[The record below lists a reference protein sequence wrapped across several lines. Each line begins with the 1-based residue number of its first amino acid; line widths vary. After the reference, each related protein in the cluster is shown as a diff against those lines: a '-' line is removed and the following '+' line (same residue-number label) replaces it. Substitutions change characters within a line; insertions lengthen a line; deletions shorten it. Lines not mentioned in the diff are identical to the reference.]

1 MLQQKYGTP
10 ELLEWSFFTN
20 CNCSWSDIFPNWSGL
35 LSRVQAWR
43 MQIVWVRT
51 VNCEIWIPLHFLWC
65 ISASFYWTVSLQAVP
80 CASIKIFFEKLRKLW
95 PSSGVWDREFDSG
108 WTGGRMKL
116 GERSVYYS
124 TFMQAKYLEFLF
136 SENTSLICSNWEL
149 HGWARYRK
157 FPGVINP
164 ARFCQFTYVAICS
177 GTLII

>member
-10 ELLEWSFFTN
+10 ELLEWSSFTN

-43 MQIVWVRT
+43 MQIIWVRT
-51 VNCEIWIPLHFLWC
+51 VNYEIWIPLHFLWC
-65 ISASFYWTVSLQAVP
+65 ISASVYWTVSLQAVP

-95 PSSGVWDREFDSG
+95 PSSRVWDREFDSG
-108 WTGGRMKL
+108 WTGGDETWRKVRL
-116 GERSVYYS
+116 LFNIYARKV
-124 TFMQAKYLEFLF
+124 FRFLF

-157 FPGVINP
+157 FPD
-164 ARFCQFTYVAICS
+164 R
-177 GTLII
+177 